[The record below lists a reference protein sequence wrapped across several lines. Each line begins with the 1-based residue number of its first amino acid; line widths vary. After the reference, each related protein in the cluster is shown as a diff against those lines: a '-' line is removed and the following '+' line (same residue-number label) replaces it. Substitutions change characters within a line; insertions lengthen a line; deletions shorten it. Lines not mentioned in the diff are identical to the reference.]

1 MNEMV
6 RIGSLTPQD
15 LMALGLEQLAYIK
28 PVEVEGDAVFAVHA
42 ADGTQI
48 AIMKSRDSAVA
59 AIRHHELEAMS
70 VH

>member
-1 MNEMV
+1 MNEIV
-6 RIGSLTPQD
+6 RIGTLSPQD
-15 LMALGLEQLAYIK
+15 FMSLGLEQIAYIR
-28 PVEVEGDAVFAVHA
+28 PMEIAGDVGFAVHA

-48 AIMKSRDSAVA
+48 AVMKSRELAVA

>member
-6 RIGSLTPQD
+6 RIGTISPQD
-15 LMALGLEQLAYIK
+15 LMTLGLARIAYIR
-28 PVEVEGDAVFAVHA
+28 PVEIGGDAVFAVHA
-42 ADGTQI
+42 ADGTRI
-48 AIMKSRDSAVA
+48 AIMKSRDLAVA